1 MLFVKLLL
9 ALALCLHL
17 PVIAF
22 AHPGGTDSS
31 GGHIDHDTGDYHYHH
46 GYPAHDHYDMN
57 GDGIV
62 DCPYRFDDKT
72 GSSSNESSKSFDEQL
87 EEELEKLRKE
97 KANATEPSFDDVPS
111 IETTKSL
118 WDKIPEGLQA
128 IIGLVCFYGIFSIP
142 GLISMAYKKI
152 FKKK

>member
-9 ALALCLHL
+9 ALAICIHL

-31 GGHIDHDTGDYHYHH
+31 GGHTNHNTGDYHYHH
-46 GYPAHDHYDMN
+46 GYPAHDHYDMD

-62 DCPYRFDDKT
+62 DCPYKFDDKT
-72 GSSSNESSKSFDEQL
+72 GLSSGKTDSSTAK
-87 EEELEKLRKE
+87 
-97 KANATEPSFDDVPS
+97 PSFDDVPS
-111 IETTKSL
+111 IETSKSL
-118 WDKIPEGLQA
+118 WDKIPVGLQA
-128 IIGLVCFYGIFSIP
+128 IIGLVCFYGIWSLP
-142 GLISMAYKKI
+142 GLVGMLFKKI